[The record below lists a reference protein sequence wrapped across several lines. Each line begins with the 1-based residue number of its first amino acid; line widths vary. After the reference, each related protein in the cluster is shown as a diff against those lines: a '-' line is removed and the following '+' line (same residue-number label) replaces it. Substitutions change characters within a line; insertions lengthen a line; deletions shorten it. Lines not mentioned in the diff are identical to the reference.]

1 MYKKIVLFS
10 LFLIAIISSSIANY
24 DFNANCRKAH
34 QAIMSLRLVEAKSI
48 LDAEKKA
55 SPSNLIPYY
64 LENYSDFISI
74 VVSQDKKEFDRLL
87 NKRSDL
93 ISMLED
99 GDKSSPYYNYCLA
112 DAYFQWAVA
121 RLIFIKD
128 LSNVFDGI
136 KAAMEL
142 KKSYEI
148 IERNQ
153 SKFPS
158 FAPNYKLLGLMRALI
173 DVVPENY
180 KKIVQTIAFK
190 GSFDQGIA
198 ELTLLTDKAMNDASI
213 GYIKSESLFLL
224 CFIEINLQGD
234 KQKAVF
240 LKKYFNHPQLIAEF
254 KTNAV
259 LLYAKA
265 RYEIYFGRN
274 DDAIKTLE
282 DFPRGKEYAYFGF
295 IDYLT
300 GRTKQNRLD
309 KDAIDYFSDYLSK
322 YKGEHYIKTAYQ
334 QKAWYYLLNNE
345 VAKYFENMRKAK
357 TLGSSL
363 SETDKQAGYEAGK
376 NEIPNYRLLKARV
389 LCDGGYFQQA
399 VNVLNA
405 ENLGLKNAKDSLEY
419 LYRFARIY
427 HEWGKPDNAIPYY
440 ETTIRTGDK
449 QPWYFSA
456 NAALQLGLIY
466 ESRNENNKAR
476 LYYNRCLYMDPKEYK
491 NSLHTKAKAGLKRIQ

>member
-34 QAIMSLRLVEAKSI
+34 QAIMSLRLAEAKSI

-74 VVSQDKKEFDRLL
+74 VVSQDKKDFDRLL

-198 ELTLLTDKAMNDASI
+198 ELTLLTDKAMNEASI
-213 GYIKSESLFLL
+213 SYIKSESLFLL

-309 KDAIDYFSDYLSK
+309 R
-322 YKGEHYIKTAYQ
+322 
-334 QKAWYYLLNNE
+334 
-345 VAKYFENMRKAK
+345 MR
-357 TLGSSL
+357 
-363 SETDKQAGYEAGK
+363 
-376 NEIPNYRLLKARV
+376 
-389 LCDGGYFQQA
+389 
-399 VNVLNA
+399 
-405 ENLGLKNAKDSLEY
+405 
-419 LYRFARIY
+419 
-427 HEWGKPDNAIPYY
+427 
-440 ETTIRTGDK
+440 
-449 QPWYFSA
+449 
-456 NAALQLGLIY
+456 LIIF
-466 ESRNENNKAR
+466 
-476 LYYNRCLYMDPKEYK
+476 LI
-491 NSLHTKAKAGLKRIQ
+491 T